1 MKPDVYIIENIST
14 YRTNYMRTYDRLA
27 AMLTGTAVVSAIVMT
42 MPSSANALSGTQV
55 NDIARE
61 VTVLIRGEQ
70 GHGSGVII
78 QKSGNTYYVLTAEH
92 VVRKKDDF
100 KLVTADK
107 QAYAVDYSQIQKIN
121 GVDLAI
127 VKFTSDKNYQVAKMG
142 TAKTNEG
149 QDVYVSGWPSNG
161 AVGNAAGGEL
171 IRQFTGGSISGFLPK
186 SLNGYSMIYTNVTR
200 AGMSG
205 CPVLDTAGR
214 LIGIH
219 GMGDKEDARQLIE
232 SGLSQEAA
240 VGLAAKIKPGFNYAV
255 PISVFLQKSQSVGIS
270 ANSLAIDK
278 GAAPEAGAPYVA
290 SSQVDP
296 RDKIDDIHAT
306 LGTIKNVTNTMRETR
321 DTIQDFKNVIR
332 NPFGF

>member
-1 MKPDVYIIENIST
+1 MYIYSENIST
-14 YRTNYMRTYDRLA
+14 YQINYMHTYDRLA
-27 AMLTGTAVVSAIVMT
+27 AILAGTAVFSAIVIT
-42 MPSSANALSGTQV
+42 MPSSASALSGTQV

-107 QAYAVDYSQIQKIN
+107 QAYAIDYSQIQKIN

-161 AVGNAAGGEL
+161 AVGSAAGGEL
-171 IRQFTGGSISGFLPK
+171 IRQFTSGSISGFLPRP
-186 SLNGYSMIYTNVTR
+186 LNGYSMIYTNVTR
-200 AGMSG
+200 SGMSG

-214 LIGIH
+214 LVGIH

-255 PISVFLQKSQSVGIS
+255 PISIFLQKSQSIGINAS
-270 ANSLAIDK
+270 SLAIDK
-278 GAAPEAGAPYVA
+278 SAAPEAGAPYVA
-290 SSQVDP
+290 SDRVDS
-296 RDKIDDIHAT
+296 RDKIDDIRAT
-306 LGTIKNVTNTMRETR
+306 LGTVKNVTNTVRETR
-321 DTIQDFKNVIR
+321 DTIQDFRNVIK

>member
-1 MKPDVYIIENIST
+1 
-14 YRTNYMRTYDRLA
+14 MRTSDRLA
-27 AMLTGTAVVSAIVMT
+27 AMLTGTAVVSAIVIT
-42 MPSSANALSGTQV
+42 LPSSASALSGTQV

-161 AVGNAAGGEL
+161 AIGAAAGGEL
-171 IRQFTGGSISGFLPK
+171 IRQFTSGSISGFLPK

-200 AGMSG
+200 SGMSG

-214 LIGIH
+214 LVGIH

-255 PISVFLQKSQSVGIS
+255 PISVFLQKSQSIGIS
-270 ANSLAIDK
+270 ASSLAIDK
-278 GAAPEAGAPYVA
+278 SAAPEAGAPYVA
-290 SSQVDP
+290 SDQVDS
-296 RDKIDDIHAT
+296 RDKIDDIRAT
-306 LGTIKNVTNTMRETR
+306 LGTVKKVTNTVRETR